1 MTKKTMWKVTAGRG
15 NAYVDR
21 FLEDN
26 MVAIGWSGAGDY
38 TGVTSRAALREL
50 FQTVYPDDTPR
61 QIDVGA
67 GQVWRFLG
75 EMRPGDDVVTYDPQS
90 RLYHRG
96 AIKGPPRYRP
106 DVIADLPTQR
116 DVQWLDAISRDE
128 LSAATRNTL
137 GAIMTL
143 FLLSDDAATELRG
156 NAGASQA
163 VPDIPGA
170 APIESEADP
179 YDAMSELALERTK
192 DRISRLSWDEM
203 QELVAAMLRALGY
216 RTLISPMGP
225 DRGKDIIASRDGF
238 GFERPRIVVEVK
250 HRKGAMGAQE
260 IRSFL
265 GGRHADDRGLYVST
279 GGFTKDALY
288 EAERASTVTHL
299 MTLDGL
305 ARAVIEQYDKM
316 DDRGRRLLPM
326 TRMYWPE

>member
-116 DVQWLDAISRDE
+116 DVQWDDAIS
-128 LSAATRNTL
+128 SAAP
-137 GAIMTL
+137 
-143 FLLSDDAATELRG
+143 F
-156 NAGASQA
+156 
-163 VPDIPGA
+163 
-170 APIESEADP
+170 ESEADP
-179 YDAMSELALERTK
+179 YDAMSEQALERTK
-192 DRISRLSWDEM
+192 DCILFCIWDE
-203 QELVAAMLRALGY
+203 
-216 RTLISPMGP
+216 I
-225 DRGKDIIASRDGF
+225 
-238 GFERPRIVVEVK
+238 
-250 HRKGAMGAQE
+250 
-260 IRSFL
+260 
-265 GGRHADDRGLYVST
+265 
-279 GGFTKDALY
+279 
-288 EAERASTVTHL
+288 
-299 MTLDGL
+299 
-305 ARAVIEQYDKM
+305 
-316 DDRGRRLLPM
+316 
-326 TRMYWPE
+326 

>member
-1 MTKKTMWKVTAGRG
+1 MTEKMMWKVTAGRG
-15 NAYVDR
+15 NAYVNR

-26 MVAIGWSGAGDY
+26 MVAIGWSDAGDY
-38 TGVTSRAALREL
+38 TGVKSRAALREL
-50 FQTVYPDDTPR
+50 FQTVYPNDTPR

-67 GQVWRFLG
+67 GQVWRFLS
-75 EMRPGDDVVTYDPQS
+75 EMQPGDDVVTYDPQS

-96 AIKGPPRYRP
+96 KINGPPHYRP
-106 DVIADLPTQR
+106 QSIADLPTQR
-116 DVQWLDAISRDE
+116 DVQWLDTISRDE

-143 FLLSDDAATELRG
+143 FLLSPEAAAELRG
-156 NAGASQA
+156 NVGA
-163 VPDIPGA
+163 VPRAEHVLDIPPVEG
-170 APIESEADP
+170 EVDP

-192 DRISRLSWDEM
+192 DRISRLGWDEM

-225 DRGKDIIASRDGF
+225 DRGKDIIASKDGF

-326 TRMYWPE
+326 TRLYWPE